1 MANTDTSI
9 KFLFADTC
17 RPAGW
22 HVSANLLSRADRF
35 ADTFRQSE
43 LQLARRHYYNILSWL
58 GYRKQNNLKYFFCCE
73 DTLHS
78 CDVIL
83 QP

>member
-43 LQLARRHYYNILSWL
+43 LQLAQRHYYKCFIMVGVPKTKKSQIFLAVKIHCIVGL
-58 GYRKQNNLKYFFCCE
+58 
-73 DTLHS
+73 
-78 CDVIL
+78 
-83 QP
+83 